1 MRAGVALGSN
11 LGDRPANLRAARKQI
26 VDFAGV
32 QSPTLSSSIYETDPV
47 SCEPGAGRFL
57 NAVIEFEFDVDAAE
71 LLTHLRAIESAL
83 GREPEHARNESRTLD
98 LDFLY
103 FGDARIDNE
112 ELQLPHPRMHL
123 RKFVLAPLADI
134 RPDLVLPNQTKTVRE
149 LLASLGESDRV
160 SRLTNDWE
168 SP

>member
-11 LGDRPANLRAARKQI
+11 LGDRLANLRAARKGV
-26 VDFAGV
+26 VDLTGV
-32 QSPTLSSSIYETDPV
+32 RPPILLSSIYETDPV
-47 SCEPGAGRFL
+47 ACEPGAGKFL
-57 NAVIEFEFDVDAAE
+57 NAVIEFDFIGNALE
-71 LLTHLRAIESAL
+71 LLAKLRLIESAL
-83 GREPEHARNESRTLD
+83 GREREHARNESRPLD

-103 FGDARIDNE
+103 FGDARIDNQ

-123 RKFVLAPLADI
+123 RKFVLAPLVDI
-134 RPDLVLPNQTKTVRE
+134 RPDLILPNQTKTVRE

-168 SP
+168 SL